1 MAAILNPSSL
11 EAHEEL
17 ARIAERRGDISLLA
31 IMAEKVVTS
40 SPNSP
45 EGYVWR
51 AIAEMNRNS
60 ASKAEADLKT
70 ALQIDPADPRAN
82 FQLGKLRFEQKRFA
96 EGVPFL
102 EKALRRNPD
111 SVGTTRLLV
120 GYDLSLKQPQRALAR
135 VNAQISK
142 SPKNG
147 GLYDLLAQ
155 VQIERKNLDQAAI
168 SAGKAFQLN
177 SSDGEAG
184 LLVAQIAI
192 LRDQTTKAIATW
204 ERRSN
209 DHPNDAGALAIL
221 GTLEESRGDLKK
233 AKTYYQ
239 KSLQIQAHEPV
250 AANNLAYLML
260 QVGENPAQALA
271 LAKTARQG
279 MPDSPNTADTLAWA
293 YYCNGD
299 YEPARN
305 LLIEAMTAD
314 QDNAP
319 MHYHLGMVYSKLKD
333 KQSAQIQLKK
343 ALSLAPDTQTAKEA
357 RDALHGLG

>member
-17 ARIAERRGDISLLA
+17 ARIAVQRGDISLLA
-31 IMAEKVVTS
+31 IMADKVVTA

-45 EGYVWR
+45 QGYVWR
-51 AIAEMNRNS
+51 AIVEMSRNS
-60 ASKAEADLKT
+60 TNKAEADLKT
-70 ALQIDPADPRAN
+70 AMEIDPANQQAN
-82 FQLGKLRFEQKRFA
+82 LQLGKLRFEEKRFA

-102 EKALRRNPD
+102 EKALKRNPD
-111 SVGTTRLLV
+111 SVVAIRLLV
-120 GYDLSLKQPQRALAR
+120 GYDLSQKQPQRALTR
-135 VNAQISK
+135 INAQISK
-142 SPKNG
+142 SPRNAG
-147 GLYDLLAQ
+147 FYDLLAQ
-155 VQIERKNLDQAAI
+155 LQIQRKNLDLAAI
-168 SAGKAFQLN
+168 AAGKAFQLN
-177 SSDGEAG
+177 SNDGEAV

-192 LRDQTTKAIATW
+192 LRGKTTKAIANW
-204 ERRSN
+204 EHQSN
-209 DHPNDAGALAIL
+209 VHPNDAGALAIL
-221 GTLEESRGDLKK
+221 GTLEESRGNLNK
-233 AKTYYQ
+233 AEAYYQ

-260 QVGENPAQALA
+260 QNGEKSAQALS

-305 LLIEAMTAD
+305 LLLEAITAD

-319 MHYHLGMVYSKLKD
+319 MHYHLGMIYSKLKD

-343 ALSLAPDTQTAKEA
+343 AMSLAPDTQTAKDA
-357 RDALHGLG
+357 RDALHGVD